1 MRNARAEGIMRIA
14 VVTANMGDFDKLVPY
29 VPQSIPYD
37 FHIFTN
43 ANFPL
48 RYRSMTPRLQARIP
62 KMFAWQMVSGY
73 DYYIWV
79 DASFSLQHIDSV
91 KWFVEQCS
99 GADIAVLKHPM
110 RNSIR
115 EEATYLRQRLQK
127 EHQNPSM
134 DQYVTSRYDNELIDD
149 QLSEI
154 VSDKEYVDDR
164 LYASTAFVY
173 RNIEKNRV
181 MLKDWWYHTSRY
193 HSVDQLS
200 FPYVLFKNNC
210 RVKVIPTE
218 HHHDF
223 KLPYLTLV
231 RYR

>member
-1 MRNARAEGIMRIA
+1 MRIA
-14 VVTANMGDFDKLVPY
+14 VVSANMGDFDKLVPY
-29 VPQSIPYD
+29 VPQSTPYD

-62 KMFAWQMVSGY
+62 KMFSWQMLPDY

-79 DASFSLQHIDSV
+79 DSSFSLQHIDSV
-91 KWFVEQCS
+91 KWFIEQCS
-99 GADIAVLKHPM
+99 VVDIAVLKHPM
-110 RNSIR
+110 RNSVR
-115 EEATYLRQRLQK
+115 EEATYLKKRLQK
-127 EHQNPSM
+127 ERQNPGM
-134 DQYVTSRYDNELIDD
+134 DQYVTLRYDNELIDD

-154 VSDKEYVDDR
+154 FSDKKFVDDR
-164 LYASTAFVY
+164 LYASTAFIY
-173 RNIEKNRV
+173 RNIEKNQV

-210 RVKVIPTE
+210 RVNVIPTN

-223 KLPYLTLV
+223 KLPYLTLT
-231 RYR
+231 RYL